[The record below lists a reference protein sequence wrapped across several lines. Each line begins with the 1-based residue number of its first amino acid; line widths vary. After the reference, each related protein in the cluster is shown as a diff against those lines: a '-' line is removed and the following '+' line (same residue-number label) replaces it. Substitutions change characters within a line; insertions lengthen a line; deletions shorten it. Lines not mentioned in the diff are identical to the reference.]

1 MHLLQHVGSPTV
13 SKSTLAFETGLRSYV
28 SAGKL
33 NERPKFNAILSKNRR
48 TVLDYPEVLPEI
60 KKHRG
65 SVDKIEK
72 DDKKEMLSKVS
83 IKKPIQTKKASSS
96 YHPEELL
103 L

>member
-13 SKSTLAFETGLRSYV
+13 SKSTLAFETGLRSYA

-33 NERPKFNAILSKNRR
+33 NERPKFNVILSKNRR
-48 TVLDYPEVLPEI
+48 AILDYPEVLPEI

-65 SVDKIEK
+65 SIKIEK
-72 DDKKEMLSKVS
+72 EDKKEMISKVC
-83 IKKPIQTKKASSS
+83 IKKSIQTKKASSS